1 MTHSTDQPRPRPESE
16 VEKFLADL
24 EEDQADRR
32 ELEDDDD
39 LKRTDRSSSTSPST
53 DSSPSD

>member
-39 LKRTDRSSSTSPST
+39 LKRTDRSSSSPGP

>member
-1 MTHSTDQPRPRPESE
+1 MTDSTDQPRPRPESE
-16 VEKFLADL
+16 VEQFLADL
-24 EEDQADRR
+24 EEDQSDRR

-39 LKRTDRSSSTSPST
+39 LKRTDRTSSSPGP